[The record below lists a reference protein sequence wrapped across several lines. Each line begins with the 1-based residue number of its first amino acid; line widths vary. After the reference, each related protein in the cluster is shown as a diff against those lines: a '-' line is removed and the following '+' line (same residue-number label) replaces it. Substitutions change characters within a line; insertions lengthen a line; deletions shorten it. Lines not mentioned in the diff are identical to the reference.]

1 MKNKKEG
8 TQMAEMKI
16 RGIKMFYSTSELV
29 IIDSYQIKNIK
40 KMREIL
46 TEALDKAEDYITDR
60 NINSLIDE

>member
-16 RGIKMFYSTSELV
+16 RGIKMLYSTSELV

-46 TEALDKAEDYITDR
+46 TEALNKAEDYITDR
-60 NINSLIDE
+60 DINSLINE